1 LQKKEP
7 EPKTP
12 VAKAKKIVQQ
22 AIKQPKTTAKTAK
35 PTVGAFK
42 KGAVGEL
49 AKKIRKEGEAWPT
62 ALKRAGQM
70 IKEQKSGV
78 QKKANAQ
85 YKKLNSL
92 LTKMPALRKGT
103 DVERD
108 APRKAKPIGKRTAKS
123 GSTYYEYRSNR
134 TDVRQGKGYPYLKLG
149 AMLAKGGEISKMY
162 DEITMFDEIS
172 EKQISYI
179 IKKMNE
185 AKGPKNFDKELQ
197 KLVNWVWDNEPL
209 LSKDQNVKGIKFLK
223 NLAFMANGKSRSNS
237 PFGSREEYTLKN
249 FAYFKLRGFHDVSLY
264 GQVEQYVPL
273 YTVFDDEGYGFE
285 YYYHAGKV
293 NVVGAKGMTTKKGSV
308 EVNFFDTDK
317 KVKDFLNLS
326 RVQFM
331 ARYKVTKDNYQKMV
345 SAITRNIEGV
355 FMHGGEMAKGDKV
368 LYKYEETDDQ
378 DADYI
383 FDESKLEEFLQEH
396 NEYFDTD
403 YKTIEEFNKGEVYR
417 KITKLSYGG
426 KMSGA
431 GQFAQGGMMNKYDVV
446 YNSYDQ
452 ETGDLIA
459 DHESVYVMASSTS
472 EAKNKAMTMLEEGSR
487 DEDFTIVRVNGMM
500 ADGGMTKDFS
510 GNYYSTNDFVGSN
523 GLKDLA
529 NKVFGMGWEAEDDVD
544 QIAELA
550 NHAGLKYV
558 IINAQNRSEWNNYRQ
573 IDTAHPT
580 NDSNYDIFV
589 IANQD
594 WKKYVND
601 SEGDS
606 DYDDGEYAKGG
617 HMAKGGI
624 TQHGLRVGD
633 TIVSEIDANTIVVE
647 NPASGRRTINI
658 STGNPMAKGG
668 MSDKIVMLVKDKKG
682 NVVLKTTSTNKAAD
696 YVSLHGRENFTVETL
711 DGRKIMAKG
720 GRMGFKALSEKVAKH
735 YAGKSVPAKYQPEY
749 GKFYDGDEAKTVGN
763 KVAAKVYRLQ
773 QGK

>member
-1 LQKKEP
+1 MTYKEKYEDLERSQLPEKAIVIIDTMKKDSKGFTDTEALEVIGPKFDQVIAKLKSSGYDAAFKSLQKKEP

-12 VAKAKKIVQQ
+12 VAQAKKIVKQ

-92 LTKMPALRKGT
+92 LTKMPALGKGT

-123 GSTYYEYRSNR
+123 GKTYYEYRSNR

-172 EKQISYI
+172 EKQVMYI
-179 IKKMNE
+179 VKKMNE

-197 KLVNWVWDNEPL
+197 KLVNWVWDNEPR
-209 LSKDQNVKGIKFLK
+209 LSKEQNVKGIKFLK

-237 PFGSREEYTLKN
+237 PFGSREEYTVNN
-249 FAYFKLRGFHDVSLY
+249 FAYMKLRGFHDVSTY

-293 NVVGAKGMTTKKGSV
+293 NVVGEKGMSTKKGSV

-355 FMHGGEMAKGDKV
+355 FSHGGQMG
-368 LYKYEETDDQ
+368 
-378 DADYI
+378 
-383 FDESKLEEFLQEH
+383 
-396 NEYFDTD
+396 
-403 YKTIEEFNKGEVYR
+403 
-417 KITKLSYGG
+417 
-426 KMSGA
+426 GA
-431 GQFAQGGMMNKYDVV
+431 GQFGEGGEMNEYDVV

-452 ETGDLIA
+452 ETGDMIA
-459 DHESVYVMASSTS
+459 DEETVYVMASSVL

-487 DEDFTIVRVNGMM
+487 DEDFLIVRVNDTDFGHRRM
-500 ADGGMTKDFS
+500 AKGGLTKDFS

-529 NKVFGMGWEAEDDVD
+529 NKIFGKGWQAEDDVD

-558 IINAQNRSEWNNYRQ
+558 IIYAQNRSEWNKYRQ
-573 IDTAHPT
+573 IDTVHPT

-589 IANQD
+589 IANED

-606 DYDDGEYAKGG
+606 DYNDEEYAKGG
-617 HMAKGGI
+617 HMAKGGLTNI
-624 TQHGLRVGD
+624 KGNAPVMKYPEIKSQV
-633 TIVSEIDANTIVVE
+633 TIVE
-647 NPASGRRTINI
+647 
-658 STGNPMAKGG
+658 
-668 MSDKIVMLVKDKKG
+668 
-682 NVVLKTTSTNKAAD
+682 
-696 YVSLHGRENFTVETL
+696 
-711 DGRKIMAKG
+711 
-720 GRMGFKALSEKVAKH
+720 
-735 YAGKSVPAKYQPEY
+735 
-749 GKFYDGDEAKTVGN
+749 
-763 KVAAKVYRLQ
+763 
-773 QGK
+773 

>member
-1 LQKKEP
+1 MTYKEKYEDLERSQLPEKAIVIIDTMKKDSKGFTDTEALEVIGPKFDQVIAKLKSSGYDAAFKSLQKKEP

-12 VAKAKKIVQQ
+12 VAQAKKIVKQ

-92 LTKMPALRKGT
+92 LTKMPALGKGT

-108 APRKAKPIGKRTAKS
+108 APRKAKPVGKRTAKS
-123 GSTYYEYRSNR
+123 GKTYYEYRSNR

-185 AKGPKNFDKELQ
+185 AEKVKNFDKDL
-197 KLVNWVWDNEPL
+197 KKIVDWVWDNEPR
-209 LSKDQNVKGIKFLK
+209 LSKEQDAKGIKFLK
-223 NLAFMANGKSRSNS
+223 NLAFMANGKSRSNT

-249 FAYFKLRGFHDVSLY
+249 FAYFKLRGFHDVSRY
-264 GQVEQYVPL
+264 GQPEQYVPL
-273 YTVFDDEGYGFE
+273 FTVYDDEGYGFE
-285 YYYHAGKV
+285 YFYHAGKV
-293 NVVGAKGMTTKKGSV
+293 NVVGEKGMSTKKGSV

-355 FMHGGEMAKGDKV
+355 FSHGGQIG
-368 LYKYEETDDQ
+368 
-378 DADYI
+378 
-383 FDESKLEEFLQEH
+383 
-396 NEYFDTD
+396 
-403 YKTIEEFNKGEVYR
+403 
-417 KITKLSYGG
+417 
-426 KMSGA
+426 GA
-431 GQFAQGGMMNKYDVV
+431 GQFNEGGDVGKKYVIVNLDTKNIYIKSTNMDFIKLKLAELREIYPNDRLKISVEHNEGRVMNEYDVV

-452 ETGDLIA
+452 ETGDMIA
-459 DHESVYVMASSTS
+459 EYESVYVMASSVL

-487 DEDFTIVRVNGMM
+487 DEDFLIVRVRSMMAKGGVIQEGDYVFVKPEKLNAEVVRITGENVVVEFHDRRPEGGDKRGNYKIKDLKKMANGGMM
-500 ADGGMTKDFS
+500 
-510 GNYYSTNDFVGSN
+510 
-523 GLKDLA
+523 
-529 NKVFGMGWEAEDDVD
+529 
-544 QIAELA
+544 
-550 NHAGLKYV
+550 
-558 IINAQNRSEWNNYRQ
+558 
-573 IDTAHPT
+573 
-580 NDSNYDIFV
+580 
-589 IANQD
+589 
-594 WKKYVND
+594 
-601 SEGDS
+601 
-606 DYDDGEYAKGG
+606 AKGG
-617 HMAKGGI
+617 HMATGGLTNVKGNAPVMKYPEI
-624 TQHGLRVGD
+624 KSEV
-633 TIVSEIDANTIVVE
+633 TIVE
-647 NPASGRRTINI
+647 
-658 STGNPMAKGG
+658 
-668 MSDKIVMLVKDKKG
+668 
-682 NVVLKTTSTNKAAD
+682 
-696 YVSLHGRENFTVETL
+696 
-711 DGRKIMAKG
+711 
-720 GRMGFKALSEKVAKH
+720 
-735 YAGKSVPAKYQPEY
+735 
-749 GKFYDGDEAKTVGN
+749 
-763 KVAAKVYRLQ
+763 
-773 QGK
+773 

>member
-1 LQKKEP
+1 MTYKEKYEDLERSQLPEKAIVIIDTMKKDSKGFTDTEALEVIGPKFDQVIAKLKSSGYDAAFKSLQKKEP

-355 FMHGGEMAKGDKV
+355 FSH
-368 LYKYEETDDQ
+368 
-378 DADYI
+378 
-383 FDESKLEEFLQEH
+383 
-396 NEYFDTD
+396 
-403 YKTIEEFNKGEVYR
+403 
-417 KITKLSYGG
+417 GG
-426 KMSGA
+426 KMAGA
-431 GQFAQGGMMNKYDVV
+431 GMFSKGGKMNKYDVV

-452 ETGDLIA
+452 ETGDMIA

-487 DEDFTIVRVNGMM
+487 DEDFTIVRVNDTDFGHRMM
-500 ADGGMTKDFS
+500 ADGGETSKRYFLSEEDDDGYYYIMDSQTMKKVPNTIFEREDVKGWGKIKNKFIKVRRRYSRELRVIDAKHIIMILNDDNFAKGGHMAKGGLTKDFS

-558 IINAQNRSEWNNYRQ
+558 VIYAQNRSEWNNYRQ

-617 HMAKGGI
+617 HMAKGGLTNI
-624 TQHGLRVGD
+624 QGNAPVSKYPEIKPQI
-633 TIVSEIDANTIVVE
+633 TIVE
-647 NPASGRRTINI
+647 
-658 STGNPMAKGG
+658 
-668 MSDKIVMLVKDKKG
+668 
-682 NVVLKTTSTNKAAD
+682 
-696 YVSLHGRENFTVETL
+696 
-711 DGRKIMAKG
+711 
-720 GRMGFKALSEKVAKH
+720 
-735 YAGKSVPAKYQPEY
+735 
-749 GKFYDGDEAKTVGN
+749 
-763 KVAAKVYRLQ
+763 
-773 QGK
+773 

>member
-1 LQKKEP
+1 MTYKEKYEDLDRSQLPEKAIVIIDTMKKDSKGFTDTEALEVIGPKFDQVIAKLKSSGYDAAFKSLQKKEP

-237 PFGSREEYTLKN
+237 PFGSREEYTVKN
-249 FAYFKLRGFHDVSLY
+249 FAYMKLRGFHDVSLY

-355 FMHGGEMAKGDKV
+355 FSH
-368 LYKYEETDDQ
+368 
-378 DADYI
+378 
-383 FDESKLEEFLQEH
+383 
-396 NEYFDTD
+396 
-403 YKTIEEFNKGEVYR
+403 
-417 KITKLSYGG
+417 GG
-426 KMSGA
+426 KMAGA
-431 GQFAQGGMMNKYDVV
+431 GMFSEGGKMNKYDVV

-452 ETGDLIA
+452 ETGDMIA

-617 HMAKGGI
+617 HMAKGGRI
-624 TQHGLRVGD
+624 NKVYEVAIDLGEMGTQTIAHFDNIELAEAFLDGYRLADSTSNVFID
-633 TIVSEIDANTIVVE
+633 TVTSDFLETMN
-647 NPASGRRTINI
+647 SKG
-658 STGNPMAKGG
+658 SHMAKGG
-668 MSDKIVMLVKDKKG
+668 LTNMKGTAPVSKYPEIKPEITIV
-682 NVVLKTTSTNKAAD
+682 
-696 YVSLHGRENFTVETL
+696 E
-711 DGRKIMAKG
+711 
-720 GRMGFKALSEKVAKH
+720 
-735 YAGKSVPAKYQPEY
+735 
-749 GKFYDGDEAKTVGN
+749 
-763 KVAAKVYRLQ
+763 
-773 QGK
+773 

>member
-1 LQKKEP
+1 MTYKEKYEDLDRSKLPEKAIVIIDTMKKDSKGFTDTEALEIVGPKFDQVIAKLKASGYEEAFKSMQKKAP

-12 VAKAKKIVQQ
+12 VAKAKKIVKQ
-22 AIKQPKTTAKTAK
+22 AVKQPKTTSTKAK

-49 AKKIRKEGEAWPT
+49 AKQIRKDGEAWPS

-78 QKKANAQ
+78 QKKATAQ

-108 APRKAKPIGKRTAKS
+108 APRKAKPVGKRTAKS

-237 PFGSREEYTLKN
+237 PFGSREEYTVKN
-249 FAYFKLRGFHDVSLY
+249 FAYMKLRGFHDVSLY

-273 YTVFDDEGYGFE
+273 YTVYDDEGYGFE
-285 YYYHAGKV
+285 YFYHAGKV

-431 GQFAQGGMMNKYDVV
+431 GQFAKGGRINKV
-446 YNSYDQ
+446 Y
-452 ETGDLIA
+452 EVAIDLGEMGTQTIA
-459 DHESVYVMASSTS
+459 HFDNIELAEAFLDGYRLADSTS
-472 EAKNKAMTMLEEGSR
+472 N
-487 DEDFTIVRVNGMM
+487 
-500 ADGGMTKDFS
+500 
-510 GNYYSTNDFVGSN
+510 
-523 GLKDLA
+523 
-529 NKVFGMGWEAEDDVD
+529 VF
-544 QIAELA
+544 
-550 NHAGLKYV
+550 
-558 IINAQNRSEWNNYRQ
+558 
-573 IDTAHPT
+573 IDTVT
-580 NDSNYDIFV
+580 
-589 IANQD
+589 
-594 WKKYVND
+594 
-601 SEGDS
+601 S
-606 DYDDGEYAKGG
+606 DFLETMNSKGG
-617 HMAKGGI
+617 HMAKGGLTNI
-624 TQHGLRVGD
+624 QGNAPVSKYPEIKPEI
-633 TIVSEIDANTIVVE
+633 TIVE
-647 NPASGRRTINI
+647 
-658 STGNPMAKGG
+658 
-668 MSDKIVMLVKDKKG
+668 
-682 NVVLKTTSTNKAAD
+682 
-696 YVSLHGRENFTVETL
+696 
-711 DGRKIMAKG
+711 
-720 GRMGFKALSEKVAKH
+720 
-735 YAGKSVPAKYQPEY
+735 
-749 GKFYDGDEAKTVGN
+749 
-763 KVAAKVYRLQ
+763 
-773 QGK
+773 

>member
-1 LQKKEP
+1 MTYKEKYEDLDRSKLPEKAIVIIDTMKKDSKGFTDTEALEIVGPKFDQVIAKLKASGYEEAFKSMQKKAP

-78 QKKANAQ
+78 QKKATAQ

-108 APRKAKPIGKRTAKS
+108 APRKAKPVGKRTAKS

-237 PFGSREEYTLKN
+237 PFGSREEYTVKN
-249 FAYFKLRGFHDVSLY
+249 FAYMKLRGFHDVSLY

-273 YTVFDDEGYGFE
+273 YTVYDDEGYGFE
-285 YYYHAGKV
+285 YFYHAGKV

-431 GQFAQGGMMNKYDVV
+431 GQFAKGGR
-446 YNSYDQ
+446 
-452 ETGDLIA
+452 I
-459 DHESVYVMASSTS
+459 
-472 EAKNKAMTMLEEGSR
+472 
-487 DEDFTIVRVNGMM
+487 
-500 ADGGMTKDFS
+500 
-510 GNYYSTNDFVGSN
+510 
-523 GLKDLA
+523 
-529 NKVFGMGWEAEDDVD
+529 NKVYEVAIDLGEMGT
-544 QIAELA
+544 QTIAHFDNIELA
-550 NHAGLKYV
+550 EAFLDG
-558 IINAQNRSEWNNYRQ
+558 YRLADPTSNVF
-573 IDTAHPT
+573 IDTVT
-580 NDSNYDIFV
+580 
-589 IANQD
+589 
-594 WKKYVND
+594 
-601 SEGDS
+601 S
-606 DYDDGEYAKGG
+606 DFLETMNSKGG
-617 HMAKGGI
+617 HMAKGGL
-624 TQHGLRVGD
+624 TNLEG
-633 TIVSEIDANTIVVE
+633 TTTPKAY
-647 NPASGRRTINI
+647 
-658 STGNPMAKGG
+658 PMGEP
-668 MSDKIVMLVKDKKG
+668 DI
-682 NVVLKTTSTNKAAD
+682 NVV
-696 YVSLHGRENFTVETL
+696 V
-711 DGRKIMAKG
+711 
-720 GRMGFKALSEKVAKH
+720 
-735 YAGKSVPAKYQPEY
+735 
-749 GKFYDGDEAKTVGN
+749 
-763 KVAAKVYRLQ
+763 
-773 QGK
+773 